1 MNTNY
6 VYPSAQVGEFR
17 NAMLYASGP
26 ASYATAGDTVYN
38 PGSSEFINFPSDC
51 TSLSGNYQVRFVPS
65 AVGLNQIRAGGGVNG
80 PSQSGWTARWFFNN
94 IGGGSGVAKVAQNAA
109 GTGMTP
115 GTYPITFSSWS
126 RDWYCDCNGYNCN
139 CRSSHEPRI
148 LHDSSDSNY
157 WGNSG
162 RNSSDSYRHHVHR
175 CAGST
180 NGRESECGD
189 GAVRCSRQQFVGRH
203 RGWPHGTGG

>member
-80 PSQSGWTARWFFNN
+80 PSQSGWTAHWFFNN
-94 IGGGSGVAKVAQNAA
+94 IGGGSGVAKVTQNAA
-109 GTGMTP
+109 GPGMTP
-115 GTYPITFSSWS
+115 GTYPITFSSGAATGTVTVTATTVTAAVVT
-126 RDWYCDCNGYNCN
+126 NPGYYTT
-139 CRSSHEPRI
+139 PPTATI
-148 LHDSSDSNY
+148 GGTPGGTPATLT
-157 WGNSG
+157 
-162 RNSSDSYRHHVHR
+162 VTM
-175 CAGST
+175 ST
-180 NGRESECGD
+180 AAQEVPTGANLSAETLQF
-189 GAVRCSRQQFVGRH
+189 GAVISSL
-203 RGWPHGTGG
+203 